1 MGSQVHVTSADLQG
15 GQRSTYYESQ
25 RIPHD
30 RARGTPV
37 IPAPLI
43 ESAWLPLFLPY
54 VALID
59 DPVLRHR
66 CPARA
71 DPGGGFEARSN
82 DSDVEANQREA
93 QTDLRAAAAAE
104 CLHRIWEVRLDGEL
118 QSLEGFVVAE
128 RSDLG
133 MRGLVGYLP
142 LAGRAAG
149 PHRLEVIWRPA
160 PEQDT
165 ISEDYVPGRI
175 RHLIPFVWSPEAA
188 AVPAAPESM
197 PDPAPRSPAT
207 DD

>member
-1 MGSQVHVTSADLQG
+1 MGSQVHVTGGDLQG

-25 RIPHD
+25 RIARD

-37 IPAPLI
+37 IPAPMI

-66 CPARA
+66 CPPREDAGSGLE
-71 DPGGGFEARSN
+71 PVTH
-82 DSDVEANQREA
+82 DSDAEALERETR
-93 QTDLRAAAAAE
+93 TDRQAGAAA
-104 CLHRIWEVRLDGEL
+104 V

-149 PHRLEVIWRPA
+149 PHRLEVIWRPM

-165 ISEDYVPGRI
+165 ISEDYVPRRI

-188 AVPAAPESM
+188 AVPAAPESRS
-197 PDPAPRSPAT
+197 DSAAQTAPT
-207 DD
+207 D